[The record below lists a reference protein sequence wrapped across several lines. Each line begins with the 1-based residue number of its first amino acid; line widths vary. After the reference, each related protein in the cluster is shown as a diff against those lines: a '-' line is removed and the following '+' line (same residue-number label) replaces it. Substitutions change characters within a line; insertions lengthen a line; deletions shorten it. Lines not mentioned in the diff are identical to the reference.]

1 MNFALKNKIFEI
13 QIFEIFALKILKSNV
28 QISGEEMLRSGSKY
42 VLDHQ
47 TGVLIIKSV
56 SQAGDKGVYTCTV
69 RDRQGHT
76 ARRDFTLDVVGK
88 LIQTPK
94 LFPAKI

>member
-1 MNFALKNKIFEI
+1 
-13 QIFEIFALKILKSNV
+13 
-28 QISGEEMLRSGSKY
+28 
-42 VLDHQ
+42 
-47 TGVLIIKSV
+47 
-56 SQAGDKGVYTCTV
+56 V